1 MALISKARP
10 VARPRITRAGSPAAS
25 SAFEWGAAAAGGWLM
40 TGLYLD
46 GWAHQ
51 HFRVETFFTPWHAVL
66 YSGMAAAAALFGLTA
81 LSNHFSGYAWR
92 RSLPPGYGLSLLA
105 VLGFALAGA
114 LDLAWHATFGFER
127 SFAAL
132 ISPPHL
138 LLAGCGLVAAG
149 GPLRSAWNRG
159 RSVAGWPAIFA
170 ATYLLSVISFF
181 SQFVHP
187 FNDPYALEVGPAGT
201 VYAAQAL
208 GEISIVF
215 QSAVLLSV
223 VFLLLRRHQLPPG
236 SLLLLLTINSFAMS
250 AMKDHYRFALVG
262 LLAGV
267 AGEVLLFSLRPS
279 VSRPGSLR
287 VFGFAWPVALY
298 GLYFGAVGTLG
309 GTWWS
314 VPLWTGSIFLAG
326 VAGLLVSYCFFS
338 PGLRENAPDPQRP

>member
-1 MALISKARP
+1 MALTSKAGP
-10 VARPRITRAGSPAAS
+10 LSHPRIGHAGYPAAR
-25 SAFEWGAAAAGGWLM
+25 SAFEWGAVAAGGWLM

-51 HFRVETFFTPWHAVL
+51 HFLVETFFTPWHAVL
-66 YSGMAAAAALFGLTA
+66 YSGMAAAIALFGLTA
-81 LSNHFSGYAWR
+81 LSNRFSGYSWR

-114 LDLAWHATFGFER
+114 LDMGWHATFGFER

-149 GPLRSAWNRG
+149 GPLRSAWARG
-159 RSVAGWPAIFA
+159 RSVAAWPAIFA
-170 ATYLLSVISFF
+170 AIYLLSVITFF

-201 VYAAQAL
+201 VYAAEAL
-208 GEISIVF
+208 GAISIVF
-215 QSAVLLSV
+215 QSAVLLSI
-223 VFLLLRRHQLPPG
+223 VFLLLRRLLLPPG
-236 SLLLLLTINSFAMS
+236 SLLLLITVNGLAMS
-250 AMKDHYRFALVG
+250 AMKDHYGFGLVA

-267 AGEVLLFSLRPS
+267 VGEILLFSLRPHA
-279 VSRPGSLR
+279 SRLASLR
-287 VFGFAWPVALY
+287 AFSFAWPVAVY
-298 GLYFGAVGTLG
+298 ALYFGALGTLG

-338 PGLRENAPDPQRP
+338 PGLRENAADPQRG